1 MACSLICC
9 QNRSGFYLFCL
20 GMLHKGL
27 GTAFCLQLINKRM
40 SPPILLA
47 HPVSSVRNGRTS
59 LSWSSGF
66 LWQCLSWCSPSSSR
80 PHALGGGSEWQRGL
94 RSWEK
99 PDRWFFRLFP
109 LALQPR
115 SLIGVRGRGFTLER
129 FQGGLSSHLC
139 SLAREISL

>member
-40 SPPILLA
+40 SPTTLLA

-80 PHALGGGSEWQRGL
+80 PHALGGGSEWRRGL
-94 RSWEK
+94 PSG
-99 PDRWFFRLFP
+99 PAAP
-109 LALQPR
+109 L
-115 SLIGVRGRGFTLER
+115 SNWSEGRGFTLER

-139 SLAREISL
+139 NVAREISL